1 MNKKIYIQEEIIC
14 TQFCF
19 YYYCFLTQKKM
30 KIAEYNCFLV
40 QATFALCQT
49 NVYKRVR
56 STNKTSLE
64 KQIKSSK

>member
-1 MNKKIYIQEEIIC
+1 
-14 TQFCF
+14 
-19 YYYCFLTQKKM
+19 M

-56 STNKTSLE
+56 STNKMSLE
-64 KQIKSSK
+64 KHKEFEMSILLLIVAILVEQR